1 MALIRDSAISV
12 IKFWAVVIPCPV
24 STPLGHCLSWS
35 TTTTR
40 TTGPVLYVDL
50 WNSIK
55 MSGSVSQLFVNCSS
69 SLPFLQL
76 RCPGTAADKSTL
88 LVRHE
93 LFRAESLFR
102 DHFQAGCA
110 QRWQCPAGR
119 RGGELVIYIHDPAG
133 RVIINSHYHRPLVS
147 LCSTTPHVHLCS
159 VPISGVQMPSGLPE
173 FPNEESPDQFDRYW
187 WVVPHEC
194 NSLRPSEFRTVK
206 SSRKVGLQ
214 RPLNDTL
221 IGLLEIKI

>member
-1 MALIRDSAISV
+1 
-12 IKFWAVVIPCPV
+12 
-24 STPLGHCLSWS
+24 
-35 TTTTR
+35 
-40 TTGPVLYVDL
+40 
-50 WNSIK
+50 
-55 MSGSVSQLFVNCSS
+55 MSGSVSQLFVNCWCSP

-88 LVRHE
+88 LVRHK

-133 RVIINSHYHRPLVS
+133 RAIINSHCHRPLPGG
-147 LCSTTPHVHLCS
+147 LFLFHGHTLTLHVHLCRS
-159 VPISGVQMPSGLPE
+159 LSGVQMPSGLPE
-173 FPNEESPDQFDRYW
+173 FPYEKSPDQFDRNW
-187 WVVPHEC
+187 WVEPHEC
-194 NSLRPSEFRTVK
+194 SPSNSLRPSEFRTVK
-206 SSRKVGLQ
+206 RSRKVGLQ

-221 IGLLEIKI
+221 IGLSEIKI

>member
-1 MALIRDSAISV
+1 
-12 IKFWAVVIPCPV
+12 
-24 STPLGHCLSWS
+24 
-35 TTTTR
+35 
-40 TTGPVLYVDL
+40 
-50 WNSIK
+50 

-76 RCPGTAADKSTL
+76 RCPGTAANKSTL

-119 RGGELVIYIHDPAG
+119 RGGELVIYIHDPPG

-221 IGLLEIKI
+221 IGLLEIKICSLINWSLSGKGFVSILSNGSEAGWIRSDIERKRIIAEKFCIVRSYRKVKH